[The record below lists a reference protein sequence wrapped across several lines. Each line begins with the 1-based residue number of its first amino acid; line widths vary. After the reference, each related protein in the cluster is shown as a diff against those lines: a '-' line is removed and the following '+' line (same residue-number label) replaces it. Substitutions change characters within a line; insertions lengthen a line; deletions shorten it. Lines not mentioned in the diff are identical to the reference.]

1 MALPPK
7 NAGAPPVHPTTTTPA
22 SAASR
27 QPTLAEKAKP
37 TVHCLR
43 LSLSGNI
50 DDMVKI
56 SCDCPA
62 STRRAL
68 SGLAGQHDPR
78 DHCRQLNRLQ
88 IDRSKRVQQP
98 GLQPL
103 LGRFA
108 SVEQAQVTQ
117 LLCGSATDGPAHV
130 ERERVPRALLDCA
143 FAVGAVGL
151 LLSPRVACDSP
162 CVNCY

>member
-37 TVHCLR
+37 TVHSLR
-43 LSLSGNI
+43 LSLSDNI
-50 DDMVKI
+50 DVMVKV

-68 SGLAGQHDPR
+68 SALAGQHDPR
-78 DHCRQLNRLQ
+78 DRCRQLNRLQ

-108 SVEQAQVTQ
+108 SVDTGHAAALRQCHRSTSARRARARAACSPR
-117 LLCGSATDGPAHV
+117 LRLCRWRS
-130 ERERVPRALLDCA
+130 R
-143 FAVGAVGL
+143 L

-162 CVNCY
+162 CVNGY

>member
-1 MALPPK
+1 LALPPK

-117 LLCGSATDGPAHV
+117 LLCGSATPIDQRTSSESAC
-130 ERERVPRALLDCA
+130 RVLSSTAP
-143 FAVGAVGL
+143 L
-151 LLSPRVACDSP
+151 LLAL
-162 CVNCY
+162 